1 MIKKSTFETISLN
14 GKISQIMMNIKRFL
28 AAGFLMVSGTQY
40 AQYTD
45 IINSNRPGESM
56 SAFSVGKSVIQAE
69 GGVYGVREKHDLL
82 RYEANGFGTE
92 IDVRYGA
99 FFDQFEFA
107 LNTQY
112 QYDWYQ
118 APLVNDTRGGF
129 KQITIGAK
137 YLIYDPFQKID
148 KKPNLYSWKANHSFS
163 WKQFIPAVAVYA
175 GFNLKIGKN
184 PFTFPSD
191 KAFSPKL
198 MVITQHHFGTRWVW
212 VNNII
217 ADKYGT
223 DYPSLGI
230 ISTMTRGF
238 NMKWSGFLEFQGYK
252 SDYYADT
259 VLRFGAA
266 YLVRENIQLDA
277 SLSKNVKDTPSL
289 LSGNIGM
296 SWRFDDNW
304 ETNYKRID
312 NDKKDK
318 KKDKKSK
325 RDKGKKRKDEVELE
339 KTK

>member
-1 MIKKSTFETISLN
+1 MMTTKTFLVACFLLIST
-14 GKISQIMMNIKRFL
+14 
-28 AAGFLMVSGTQY
+28 TQY

-56 SAFSVGKSVIQAE
+56 SAFSVGKTVIQAE
-69 GGVYGVREKHDLL
+69 AGVYGIREKHDLA

-118 APLVNDTRGGF
+118 APLINDTRGGF

-137 YLIYDPFQKID
+137 YLVYDPFIKID
-148 KKPNLYSWKANHSFS
+148 KPNLYSWKANHKFS

-175 GFNLKIGKN
+175 GFNLKLGTN
-184 PFTFPSD
+184 PFTFPTD
-191 KAFSPKL
+191 RTISPKV
-198 MVITQHHFGTRWVW
+198 MVITQHHFGTKWVW

-217 ADKYGT
+217 ADKYMT

-230 ISTMTRGF
+230 ISTLTRGF
-238 NMKWSGFLEFQGYK
+238 NMRWTGFMEVQGYK
-252 SDYYADT
+252 SDFYADT
-259 VLRFGAA
+259 ILRLGAA
-266 YLVRENIQLDA
+266 YLVRENIQLDG
-277 SLSKNVKDTPSL
+277 SFNKNVKDTPSL
-289 LSGNIGM
+289 IGANVGM
-296 SWRFDDNW
+296 SWRFDNNW
-304 ETNYKRID
+304 ETNYKRIK

-325 RDKGKKRKDEVELE
+325 KDKGKKRKDEVELE

>member
-1 MIKKSTFETISLN
+1 MKNIQ
-14 GKISQIMMNIKRFL
+14 KIL
-28 AAGFLMVSGTQY
+28 TCLLLLVSATQY

-69 GGVYGVREKHDLL
+69 GGVYAIREKHDLL
-82 RYEANGFGTE
+82 RYEAKGFGTE
-92 IDVRYGA
+92 IDVRYGE
-99 FFDQFEFA
+99 FFDQFEFC

-112 QYDWYQ
+112 QYDWYE

-129 KQITIGAK
+129 KQITLGAK
-137 YLIYDPFQKID
+137 YLIYDPFIK
-148 KKPNLYSWKANHSFS
+148 KEKPNLYSWKANHSFS

-175 GFNLKIGKN
+175 GFNLKIGSN
-184 PFTFPSD
+184 PFTFPGD
-191 KAFSPKL
+191 KAFSPKI
-198 MVITQHHFGTRWVW
+198 MAITQHHFGTRWVW

-217 ADKYGT
+217 ADKYMT
-223 DYPSLGI
+223 DYPSLGW

-238 NMKWSGFLEFQGYK
+238 NMRWSGFMEFQAYK
-252 SDYYADT
+252 SDWYADT
-259 VLRFGAA
+259 VFRLGAA

-277 SLSKNVKDTPSL
+277 SFNKNVKETPSL
-289 LSGNIGM
+289 IGANVGVA
-296 SWRFDDNW
+296 WRFDDNW
-304 ETNYKRID
+304 ETNYKRIK
-312 NDKKDK
+312 NDKKE

>member
-1 MIKKSTFETISLN
+1 
-14 GKISQIMMNIKRFL
+14 MMNLKRFL
-28 AAGFLMVSGTQY
+28 SVGFLLISATQY

-45 IINSNRPGESM
+45 IINSNRPGKSM
-56 SAFSVGKSVIQAE
+56 SAFSVGKTVIQAE
-69 GGVYGVREKHDLL
+69 AGLYGIREEHNLS

-92 IDVRYGA
+92 LDVRYGA

-112 QYDWYQ
+112 QYDWYT

-129 KQITIGAK
+129 KQITVGAK
-137 YLIYDPFQKID
+137 YLFYDPFIKQD
-148 KKPNLYSWKANHSFS
+148 KPNIYSWKANHKFN

-175 GFNLKIGKN
+175 GVNFNLGDN
-184 PFTFPSD
+184 PFTFPTD
-191 KAFSPKL
+191 KGISPKV
-198 MVITQHHFGTRWVW
+198 MVITQHHFGSKWVW

-217 ADKYGT
+217 ADKYMT
-223 DYPSLGI
+223 DYPTLGI

-238 NMKWSGFLEFQGYK
+238 NMRWSGFLEFQGYK
-252 SDYYADT
+252 SDWYADT
-259 VLRFGAA
+259 VFRLGAA

-277 SLSKNVKDTPSL
+277 SFTKNVKDTPSL
-289 LSGNIGM
+289 LLANVGM
-296 SWRFDDNW
+296 AWRFDNNY
-304 ETNYKRID
+304 ETNYKRVKGE
-312 NDKKDK
+312 KKS